1 MHHLTQRSSKP
12 ISFGKVQ
19 IGATLIGLVLCST
32 SVFAQ
37 NAASVAD
44 TKAANSTSDAGKWTI
59 YGSPYTLHFS
69 DAVKEKDNE
78 PDDIK
83 HSYVWAVGAEKMLD
97 ERYLA
102 GASFFSNSFGQPSQ
116 YVYVGAKF
124 RPIDTHPKL
133 FTKITGGI
141 LHGYKEP
148 YDKKI
153 PINTK
158 NGWGI
163 GATLSAGWDFNKNF
177 GAQLNMLGTAGLM
190 LQLNYTLD

>member
-1 MHHLTQRSSKP
+1 MLQHFHIRAILVDLTC
-12 ISFGKVQ
+12 
-19 IGATLIGLVLCST
+19 A
-32 SVFAQ
+32 
-37 NAASVAD
+37 VALLAGV
-44 TKAANSTSDAGKWTI
+44 AANAQTTSSPAVSASASATNSEAGKWTV
-59 YGSPYTLHFS
+59 YASPYTLHFS
-69 DAVKEKDNE
+69 DAVKESAAE

-83 HSYVWAVGAEKMLD
+83 HSYVWAVGIEKMLD

-102 GASFFSNSFGQPSQ
+102 GGSFFSNSFGQPSQ

-124 RPIDTHPKL
+124 RHADTSPKL

-148 YDKKI
+148 YHKKI

-163 GATLSAGWDFNKNF
+163 GATLSVGWDFNRNT
-177 GAQLNMLGTAGLM
+177 AVQLNLLGTAGLM
-190 LQLNYTLD
+190 LQFNHTLD